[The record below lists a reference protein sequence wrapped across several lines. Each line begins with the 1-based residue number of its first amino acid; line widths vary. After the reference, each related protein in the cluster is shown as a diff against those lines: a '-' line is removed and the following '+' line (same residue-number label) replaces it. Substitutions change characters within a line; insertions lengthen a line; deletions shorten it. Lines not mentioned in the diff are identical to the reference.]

1 LYELE
6 TIELG
11 AGPVIKAPVEIASVS
26 TPSTQN
32 LVNPDQKSHGRS
44 PSIKFLGKRS
54 LMKHAAVSSETIKAP
69 VLEVKTAPQKFVP
82 ATQSRVI
89 KEGTGVDFS
98 TLKRGAMFGRPALS
112 QREMDAIENGG
123 ATN

>member
-1 LYELE
+1 MYELE
-6 TIELG
+6 TEIG
-11 AGPVIKAPVEIASVS
+11 AGSVIKAPLEMVSASS
-26 TPSTQN
+26 PSTQN
-32 LVNPDQKSHGRS
+32 LVNADLKSHSRS

-54 LMKHAAVSSETIKAP
+54 LMKHTVVSAATIKAP
-69 VLEVKTAPQKFVP
+69 VLEEKKTPQKFVP
-82 ATQSRVI
+82 VTPSRVL